1 MAQLKMYISGK
12 ITGLPISEAKAKFRE
27 AEIMLRKIGVNP
39 VNPFTVCEEIES
51 PGTTWAEYMVK
62 DIEALLDCEAIF
74 MLKNWGESKGARVEY
89 AIAQS
94 LGLKIWHEY
103 EMINAQNTQTIWKS

>member
-1 MAQLKMYISGK
+1 MAQLKMYISGQ
-12 ITGLPISEAKAKFRE
+12 ITGLPIEVARTKFKE
-27 AEIMLRKIGVNP
+27 AEIMLRKIGVDA

-51 PGTTWAEYMVK
+51 PGTTWTEYMVK
-62 DIEALLDCEAIF
+62 DIEALLGCEAIF
-74 MLKNWGESKGARVEY
+74 MLRNWGESKGARVEY

-103 EMINAQNTQTIWKS
+103 EMINAQNTQTIWRN